1 MADRYFQNFDGSA
14 PVPSNVLSLSEP
26 TASKVPVFVDSPHSG
41 CVYPDDFKPL
51 LSMQDLRKVEDAYVD
66 GLFDD
71 APSHGIGL
79 LSALFP
85 RSYIDPNRA
94 ETDLDPAMI
103 EGAWN
108 GPMRPTD
115 KTRMGHGL
123 VWSRYPSDRPLYPCR
138 LPASVVRHRI
148 EHYWRPYHD
157 CLRARL
163 DDLHRRFGMVWH
175 LDCHSMPASS
185 SPYVAGRP
193 GARADVVLGDRDG
206 TSCGA
211 GFTLFVGEQLRD
223 LGYSVRVNDPYRGA
237 ELVRAYGNPP
247 RNRHSL
253 QIEINR
259 GLYMNEATLEK
270 TDGFDRLKDDLGNLL
285 GRIASYATATASTAA
300 AAE

>member
-1 MADRYFQNFDGSA
+1 
-14 PVPSNVLSLSEP
+14 
-26 TASKVPVFVDSPHSG
+26 
-41 CVYPDDFKPL
+41 
-51 LSMQDLRKVEDAYVD
+51 
-66 GLFDD
+66 
-71 APSHGIGL
+71 
-79 LSALFP
+79 
-85 RSYIDPNRA
+85 
-94 ETDLDPAMI
+94 
-103 EGAWN
+103 
-108 GPMRPTD
+108 
-115 KTRMGHGL
+115 
-123 VWSRYPSDRPLYPCR
+123 
-138 LPASVVRHRI
+138 
-148 EHYWRPYHD
+148 
-157 CLRARL
+157 
-163 DDLHRRFGMVWH
+163 
-175 LDCHSMPASS
+175 MPASS